1 MKSGYTYIMGSP
13 TGVLDIGVTSDMY
26 TRTHQHKDGAF
37 EGFSK
42 LYNCTRLLYYEAHE
56 SISQSIARE
65 KQLKGWRREKKL
77 NLQSR
82 IQRPR
87 RPMGLE
93 VHHHPRKDEP
103 LKPVFTSTLPP
114 KARRPERR
122 LALSRAAVEEPALSL
137 PKGPATMRLKPQ
149 TYALHFSE
157 AHKPSSRSLCS
168 PVEGTCVFVAVS
180 APFSTAVP

>member
-77 NLQSR
+77 TVIRTLN
-82 IQRPR
+82 P
-87 RPMGLE
+87 E
-93 VHHHPRKDEP
+93 FKD
-103 LKPVFTSTLPP
+103 
-114 KARRPERR
+114 
-122 LALSRAAVEEPALSL
+122 LAAQWGWKFITTHEKMNP
-137 PKGPATMRLKPQ
+137 
-149 TYALHFSE
+149 
-157 AHKPSSRSLCS
+157 
-168 PVEGTCVFVAVS
+168 
-180 APFSTAVP
+180 